1 MAQASARII
10 PGYTLTGTT
19 PTPGEAPVTYAI
31 NGVVVGTDL
40 TANIAA
46 GAIGLFFNT
55 ISNPDG
61 TFSITV
67 GQSNTKVFTGT
78 RGEAASFTAGINNA
92 VERVLNRIH
101 TDVTTPPLVIT
112 PIEQNVRVINA
123 TPVFAEPPIAITPIA
138 NTVPVPLLPVL
149 GITPSPIPNP
159 VPKAA
164 PTTTTDPSKPSDS
177 TKYTVKKGD
186 TLSAIAKK
194 YNTTVEA
201 LLRANPQITNPNLIT
216 AGQVINIPNKTSTPR
231 FNSTEYTV
239 KKGDTLS
246 AIAKKYNTTVD
257 ALLKANPQI
266 TNPNLIKVGQVI
278 KIPGTPEVE
287 PTADGVDI
295 LDAQSLQGSFDRAT
309 FEGFED
315 WRVRLS
321 LAPGST
327 YLYAS
332 ANPGIMQPLQDTNGV
347 VFPYTPGIGVNY
359 AANYNAVDLVH
370 SNYKVQQ
377 YTNSSV
383 DSVNI
388 TCDFTAQD
396 VYEARYLLAVI
407 HFFKSMTKMFYGQ
420 DVSPIRGT
428 PPPLCY
434 MYGLGGYQFSAHP
447 LGISG
452 FNYNLP
458 NDVDYIKTT
467 APEIT
472 AGVVDLNG
480 DGLAT
485 TDELTRHLA
494 KTNEKFM
501 ATEEQRLGKEIQ
513 TGGRPPPPQF
523 SAFVRNITT
532 YVPTKISLTITCVP
546 IMSRNQVSNYF
557 SLRDYGTGKLVNGV
571 KRQGGGFW

>member
-1 MAQASARII
+1 MANPTSVEQALRTAPIGTQWYT
-10 PGYTLTGTT
+10 PGKAGGVPYLRKTKDGFISFTSGSNSKQNKLTEDEASTFFRSSGLTTSSNPQFMPIQRVTT
-19 PTPGEAPVTYAI
+19 PTAQKTQPATKGAPASVNI
-31 NGVVVGTDL
+31 NKTKTSP
-40 TANIAA
+40 TATRNSSSIVY
-46 GAIGLFFNT
+46 T
-55 ISNPDG
+55 I
-61 TFSITV
+61 
-67 GQSNTKVFTGT
+67 
-78 RGEAASFTAGINNA
+78 
-92 VERVLNRIH
+92 
-101 TDVTTPPLVIT
+101 
-112 PIEQNVRVINA
+112 
-123 TPVFAEPPIAITPIA
+123 
-138 NTVPVPLLPVL
+138 
-149 GITPSPIPNP
+149 
-159 VPKAA
+159 
-164 PTTTTDPSKPSDS
+164 
-177 TKYTVKKGD
+177 KKGD
-186 TLSAIAKK
+186 TLSKIAKE
-194 YNTTVEA
+194 YDTTIEA
-201 LLRANPQITNPNLIT
+201 LLRANPNIKNPNLIF
-216 AGQVINIPNKTSTPR
+216 AGQQINIPDQLAEPITPP
-231 FNSTEYTV
+231 NIGT
-239 KKGDTLS
+239 D
-246 AIAKKYNTTVD
+246 
-257 ALLKANPQI
+257 LLKAQS
-266 TNPNLIKVGQVI
+266 
-278 KIPGTPEVE
+278 
-287 PTADGVDI
+287 
-295 LDAQSLQGSFDRAT
+295 AQKGFDQAN

-327 YLYAS
+327 YLYAGDS
-332 ANPGIMQPLQDTNGV
+332 PGIMQPLQDTNGV

-359 AANYNAVDLVH
+359 SANYNAVDLVH

-467 APEIT
+467 APEINNLA
-472 AGVVDLNG
+472 AGSNS
-480 DGLAT
+480 DGSRKS
-485 TDELTRHLA
+485 ES
-494 KTNEKFM
+494 KPNEKFM
-501 ATEEQRLGKEIQ
+501 ATEEQRLGNNIQ

-523 SAFVRNITT
+523 SSEFVRNITT

-557 SLRDYGTGKLVNGV
+557 SLREYGSGKLVNGV